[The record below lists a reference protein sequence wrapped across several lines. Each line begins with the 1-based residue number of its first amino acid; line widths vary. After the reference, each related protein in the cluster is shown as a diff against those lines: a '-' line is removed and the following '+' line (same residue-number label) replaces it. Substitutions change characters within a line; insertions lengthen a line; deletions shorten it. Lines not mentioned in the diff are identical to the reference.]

1 MNRLSLATL
10 FLIASGMAL
19 APMTARA
26 EGGCPSGYYPISDR
40 HCRSANSVMYSGCI
54 FYNDGSSKIVQVYR
68 KDIICSQWTNSV
80 INMPPKSLKYKEVP
94 KLDEAKL
101 ERLIKKRMQES
112 QQQQQ
117 LPPYNADRAPSN
129 PPSELR
135 IENPLRPSN
144 STGWNLN

>member
-1 MNRLSLATL
+1 
-10 FLIASGMAL
+10 
-19 APMTARA
+19 
-26 EGGCPSGYYPISDR
+26 
-40 HCRSANSVMYSGCI
+40 MYSGCI